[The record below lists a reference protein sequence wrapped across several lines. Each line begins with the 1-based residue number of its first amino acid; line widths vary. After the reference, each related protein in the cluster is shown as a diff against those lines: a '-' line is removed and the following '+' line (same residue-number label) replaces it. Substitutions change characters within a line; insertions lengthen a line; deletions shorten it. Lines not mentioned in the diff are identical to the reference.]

1 MQELIGGI
9 CVKNIPYY
17 KYKGYKGSIEYSLRD
32 RIWHGK
38 LLNCGN
44 DSIIYSSDTVRGL
57 YTVFTLSVDDYIKY
71 KERGVKNGEV
81 ES

>member
-1 MQELIGGI
+1 M
-9 CVKNIPYY
+9 KYIPYY
-17 KYKGYKGSIEYSLRD
+17 KYKGYKGSIAYSLRD
-32 RIWHGK
+32 SIWHGK

-44 DSIIYSSDTVRGL
+44 DLIIYSSDSLIGL
-57 YTVFTLSVDDYIKY
+57 YTSFKLSVDDYIKY

>member
-1 MQELIGGI
+1 MQEIIGGI

-32 RIWHGK
+32 REWHGK

-44 DSIIYSSDTVRGL
+44 DLIIYSSDTLRGL
-57 YTVFTLSVDDYIKY
+57 YTTFQLSVDDYIND
-71 KERGVKNGEV
+71 KERRRKEK
-81 ES
+81 